1 MKSHCTGM
9 RSWRLILALAFTT
22 LCLASRMRAQS
33 DTIPGPIFRAQNVP
47 LKPGMEGVAVA
58 ADSATDVWVVGSAS
72 LHFDGTRWTQF
83 PTGNPNVVLNSV
95 VAISPSD
102 VWAVGFFPNNKG
114 FDTEVVRHFDGT
126 AWSNVPDLNLVGTTL
141 DGQTVL
147 SESLVSITALSAT
160 DVWASGYLLTQQGLN
175 QFLEPFVERFDGT
188 KWRLSGALF
197 GSGDEIMI
205 GVNGISVISDSDAW
219 IVAFRDF
226 NGQDG
231 LGEAFH
237 FDGKRWTQVRTP
249 GVGSST
255 LRAVAAVAS
264 DDVWAVGDQDDL
276 QKTLIE
282 HFDGKTWAVVP
293 SPTPKD
299 AQTVELWGVAAISA
313 TDIWASGFQRRLKAG
328 TNRPLILHWDG
339 STWTIVPAPGH
350 AGQSTTTFGIAV
362 SAPGNVWIAGT
373 FFGAVGQPILE
384 PYVLFSSQGQ

>member
-22 LCLASRMRAQS
+22 LCLASRMRAQG
-33 DTIPGPIFRAQNVP
+33 DAIPGSIFRAQNVP

-58 ADSATDVWVVGSAS
+58 ADSPTDVWVVGSSS
-72 LHFDGTRWTQF
+72 LHFDGTKWTQI
-83 PTGNPNVVLNSV
+83 PTGDPSVVLNSV

-102 VWAVGFFPNNKG
+102 VWAVGFFPNSKG
-114 FDTEVVRHFDGT
+114 FDTEVVRHFDST

-141 DGQTVL
+141 GGQTVL
-147 SESLVSITALSAT
+147 SESLVSIAALSAT

-237 FDGKRWTQVRTP
+237 FNGKRWTLVRTP
-249 GVGSST
+249 GVGNST
-255 LRAVAAVAS
+255 LRAVAAVTK

-282 HFDGKTWAVVP
+282 HFDGKTWTVVP
-293 SPTPKD
+293 SPTPKNV
-299 AQTVELWGVAAISA
+299 QTVELWGVAAISA
-313 TDIWASGFQRRLKAG
+313 TDVWASGFQRRLRTD
-328 TNRPLILHWDG
+328 TNLPLLLHWDG
-339 STWTIVPAPGH
+339 STWTIGPAPG
-350 AGQSTTTFGIAV
+350 
-362 SAPGNVWIAGT
+362 PGGTIHNHVWYRGRGSRRWVAGT
-373 FFGAVGQPILE
+373 FFGAKGQPILE
-384 PYVLFSSQGQ
+384 PYVLFTSQGQ